1 MRILA
6 LPAALALAFCLYL
19 PFPRTA
25 GLVSRLLAHLYGL
38 ILRLFTRRDGQ
49 SDRTP
54 ALLCYLLLLAGAAT
68 LLGAIH
74 PAVSAVLMA
83 PLFAALS
90 LLPQAADTKLELD
103 SGAYAS
109 DIPAYESRVRAAC
122 ASLGPAFASDAC
134 APLLLC
140 ALGTPLYLGC
150 ALGWMYLGLCAVRD
164 RNALARRMAAPILRA
179 SDAVFC
185 ALMLLSSGAVGR
197 SPLRTQGRGAS
208 ERLLSI
214 LGISGDGTG
223 THAPMAGDIAQG
235 ILLCCLCTVLLCL
248 MLTAAFFLL
257 C

>member
-19 PFPRTA
+19 PFPRA
-25 GLVSRLLAHLYGL
+25 AELISRLLARLYGL
-38 ILRLFTRRDGQ
+38 VLRLFTRRDGR
-49 SDRTP
+49 SDQMP
-54 ALLCYLLLLAGAAT
+54 ALLCYLLLLAGVAT
-68 LLGAIH
+68 LLGALH
-74 PAVSAVLMA
+74 PAASAVLMA

-90 LLPQAADTKLELD
+90 LLPQEAAIKLELD
-103 SGAYAS
+103 SGAYAG

-122 ASLGPAFASDAC
+122 ASLGPAFANDAC

-150 ALGWMYLGLCAVRD
+150 ALGWMYLGLRAVRD
-164 RNALARRMAAPILRA
+164 QNGLARRMAAPILRA

-197 SPLRTQGRGAS
+197 SPLRTQGRGAR

-235 ILLCCLCTVLLCL
+235 IFLCCLCTVLLCL
-248 MLTAAFFLL
+248 MLTAVFFLL